1 MPSNNHY
8 QRQIRMNVIETI
20 QLAFILYLETNFNV
34 DPQLLASC
42 DFSLNIEEGKQNF
55 GDLNSNAALIL
66 AKHLQRNPREVAQ
79 KIATEFSHGYISS
92 LEPAGPGF
100 LNFTLTRQALH
111 YLTTDL
117 LIAKETFFKLNP
129 DEKKHNFSLEF
140 VSANPT
146 GPLHLGNG
154 RGGII
159 GDVLANVLK
168 FIGHKATKEF
178 YINDAG
184 SQIKKL
190 GLSFKTR
197 YLQATGHDSAMP
209 EDGYHGSY
217 LVDIARDLVTE
228 QGGDLAD
235 KPDEFFAEYAKDKI
249 LAMIQETLKE
259 YGIEFDVWFSERHL
273 HANGAIEA
281 ALALLDKRGYLYT
294 QDDAVWFKSTA
305 FGDDKDRVVKKSSG
319 ELTYAAADIAYLVN
333 KAERGFDRLIII
345 LGHDHHSYAVRL
357 QTILQALD
365 LESHPQLSVIL
376 YQLVKMKVQGEQMRM
391 SKRAANI
398 VTLKDV
404 IETVGKDVARF
415 FYLNRK
421 ADAQLEFDLDLAMKK
436 TDENP
441 VYYIQYAYVRINSI
455 LEKAQEIDDFKN
467 ITEADT
473 SHIGLHEALLIKKIV
488 SLKHALKTI
497 SLNSH
502 THLLA
507 NYTIELATFF
517 HKYYTHNRVIDLE
530 NIAQS
535 RSRLLLI
542 TLVRDTLAT
551 SFDLLGISK
560 PEKM

>member
-1 MPSNNHY
+1 
-8 QRQIRMNVIETI
+8 MNVIETI
-20 QLAFILYLETNFNV
+20 QQAFTSYLETTFNV

-42 DFSLNIEEGKQNF
+42 DFSLNIDEGKQNF

-66 AKHLQRNPREVAQ
+66 AKQLQRNPREVAQ
-79 KIATEFSHGYISS
+79 SIASNFKHSYISAI
-92 LEPAGPGF
+92 EPAGPGF

-111 YLTTDL
+111 DL
-117 LIAKETFFKLNP
+117 CIDLFIAKETFFKLNP
-129 DEKKHNFSLEF
+129 SERKHNYSLEF

-190 GLSFKTR
+190 GISFKTR
-197 YLQATGHDSAMP
+197 YLQATGHDVAMP
-209 EDGYHGSY
+209 EEGYHGSY
-217 LVDIARDLVTE
+217 LVDIARDCVTE
-228 QGGDLAD
+228 HGTDFLD

-273 HANGAIEA
+273 HANGAIA
-281 ALALLDKRGYLYT
+281 SALELLEQKGYLYEK
-294 QDDAVWFKSTA
+294 DDATWFKSTE

-319 ELTYAAADIAYLVN
+319 ELTYAAADIAYLKN
-333 KAERGFDRLIII
+333 KVERGFDRLVII

-357 QTILQALD
+357 QTILQALE
-365 LESHPQLSVIL
+365 LPSNPRLNVIL

-391 SKRAANI
+391 SKRASNI

-404 IETVGKDVARF
+404 IETVGKDVSRF

-441 VYYIQYAYVRINSI
+441 VYYIQYAYVRTHSI
-455 LEKAQEIDDFKN
+455 LEKAQEVAAFAN
-467 ITEADT
+467 ITDADT
-473 SHIGLHEALLIKKIV
+473 SHIGINEALLIKKIV
-488 SLKHALKTI
+488 SLKNLLNNI
-497 SLNSH
+497 STNMQ

-507 NYTIELATFF
+507 NYSIELAT
-517 HKYYTHNRVIDLE
+517 VI
-530 NIAQS
+530 
-535 RSRLLLI
+535 
-542 TLVRDTLAT
+542 
-551 SFDLLGISK
+551 
-560 PEKM
+560 P

>member
-1 MPSNNHY
+1 
-8 QRQIRMNVIETI
+8 MNVIETI
-20 QLAFILYLETNFNV
+20 QQAFTSYLETTFNV

-42 DFSLNIEEGKQNF
+42 DFSLNIDEGKQNF

-66 AKHLQRNPREVAQ
+66 AKQLQRNPREVAQ
-79 KIATEFSHGYISS
+79 SIASNFKHSYISAI
-92 LEPAGPGF
+92 EPAGPGF

-111 YLTTDL
+111 DL
-117 LIAKETFFKLNP
+117 CIDLFIAKETFFKLNP
-129 DEKKHNFSLEF
+129 SERKHNYSLEF

-190 GLSFKTR
+190 GISFKTR
-197 YLQATGHDSAMP
+197 YLQATGHDVAMP
-209 EDGYHGSY
+209 EEGYHGSY
-217 LVDIARDLVTE
+217 LVDIARDCVTE
-228 QGGDLAD
+228 HGTDFLD

-273 HANGAIEA
+273 HANGAIA
-281 ALALLDKRGYLYT
+281 SALELLEQKGYLYEK
-294 QDDAVWFKSTA
+294 DDATWFKSTE
-305 FGDDKDRVVKKSSG
+305 FGDDKDRVVKKASG
-319 ELTYAAADIAYLVN
+319 ELTYAAADIAYLKN
-333 KAERGFDRLIII
+333 KVERGFDRLVII

-357 QTILQALD
+357 QTILQALE
-365 LESHPQLSVIL
+365 LPSNPRLNVIL

-391 SKRAANI
+391 SKRASNI

-404 IETVGKDVARF
+404 IETVGKDVSRF

-441 VYYIQYAYVRINSI
+441 VYYIQYAYVRTHSI
-455 LEKAQEIDDFKN
+455 LEKAQEVAAFAN
-467 ITEADT
+467 ITDADT
-473 SHIGLHEALLIKKIV
+473 SHIGINEALLIKKIV
-488 SLKHALKTI
+488 SLKNLLNNI
-497 SLNSH
+497 STNMQ

-507 NYTIELATFF
+507 NYSIELATLF

-530 NIAQS
+530 NIPQS

-542 TLVRDTLAT
+542 MLLRDTFAT
-551 SFDLLGISK
+551 TFDLLGISK

>member
-1 MPSNNHY
+1 
-8 QRQIRMNVIETI
+8 MNVIETI
-20 QLAFILYLETNFNV
+20 QQAFTTYLETTFDV
-34 DPQLLASC
+34 EPQLLTSC
-42 DFSLNIEEGKQNF
+42 DFSLNIDEGKQNF

-66 AKHLQRNPREVAQ
+66 AKKLQRNPREVAQ
-79 KIATEFSHGYISS
+79 SIATGFTHSYISAI
-92 LEPAGPGF
+92 EPAGPGF

-111 YLTTDL
+111 DLATDL
-117 LIAKETFFKLNP
+117 FIAKETFFKLNP
-129 DEKKHNFSLEF
+129 SEKKHTYSIEF

-159 GDVLANVLK
+159 GDVLADILK

-190 GLSFKTR
+190 GASFKTR
-197 YLQATGHDSAMP
+197 YLQATGHEVSMP
-209 EDGYHGSY
+209 EEGYHGSY
-217 LVDIARDLVTE
+217 LIDLARELVTE
-228 QGGDLAD
+228 QGAGLSEQ
-235 KPDEFFAEYAKDKI
+235 PDEFFAEYAKDKI
-249 LAMIQETLKE
+249 LLMIQETLKE
-259 YGIEFDVWFSERHL
+259 YGITFDVWFSERYL
-273 HANGAIEA
+273 HASGAIES
-281 ALALLDKRGYLYT
+281 ALEILDKRGYLYQ
-294 QDDAVWFKSTA
+294 QDDALWFKSTA

-319 ELTYAAADIAYLVN
+319 ELTYAAADIAYLKN
-333 KAERGFDRLIII
+333 KTDRGADRIIII

-357 QTILQALD
+357 QTILQALA
-365 LESHPQLSVIL
+365 LPSNPQLNVIL
-376 YQLVKMKVQGEQMRM
+376 YQLVKMKVDGEQMRM

-404 IETVGKDVARF
+404 IETVGKDVSRF

-441 VYYIQYAYVRINSI
+441 VYYIQYAYVRTNSI
-455 LEKAQEIDDFKN
+455 LEKAQEVPDFAN
-467 ITEADT
+467 ITETDN
-473 SHIGLHEALLIKKIV
+473 SHIGINESLLIKKIV
-488 SLKHALKTI
+488 SLKSLLNNI
-497 SLNSH
+497 SVNTQ

-507 NYTIELATFF
+507 NYSIELATLF

-530 NIAQS
+530 NKAQS

-542 TLVRDTLAT
+542 MLVRDTLAT
-551 SFDLLGISK
+551 TFDLLGISK